1 MSQTFFTYEQ
11 QLNKLISEK
20 MLSITDKEYAKDTLE
35 QLGYYSLIGGYKEP
49 FKHAASG
56 NYKHGVTFEEIVS
69 LYFFDEEL
77 RTLFLKYILHIERH
91 MKSVISY
98 HFCEKY
104 GEQQQEY
111 LNPSNYTLTKK
122 NTSEIHRLVYSIQK
136 TISLPSR
143 YTYISHHANKY
154 GNVPLWVAMN
164 ALTFGQISKIYQY
177 IPNDIQYKISQKFS
191 HVTER
196 ELHQF
201 ITVIAR
207 CRNTCA
213 HGERLYSFHIR
224 ETIPDTTLHKKL
236 HIAQKN
242 GQYVI
247 GKQDLFSVVIALRY
261 LIKNNEFKQF
271 KSKLSKLIT
280 QVLKDC
286 PHLSKEHLFKE
297 MGFPENWSDITRY
310 KKLDAL

>member
-1 MSQTFFTYEQ
+1 MSQTFITYEQ
-11 QLNKLISEK
+11 QLNKLMSEK
-20 MLSITDKEYAKDTLE
+20 MLSIPDKDYAKEALE
-35 QLGYYSLIGGYKEP
+35 QLSYYSLIGGYKEP

-56 NYKHGVTFEEIVS
+56 NYKYGVTFEEIVS

-91 MKSVISY
+91 MKSIISY
-98 HFCEKY
+98 HFCERY

-111 LNPSNYTLTKK
+111 LNPNNYTLTKK
-122 NTSEIHRLVYSIQK
+122 NTGEVNRLIYSIQK
-136 TISLPSR
+136 AISLPSR
-143 YTYISHHANKY
+143 YTYIEHHAIKY
-154 GNVPLWVAMN
+154 GNVPLWVTMN
-164 ALTFGQISKIYQY
+164 ALTFGQVSKIYQY

-213 HGERLYSFHIR
+213 HGERLFSFHIR
-224 ETIPDTTLHKKL
+224 ETIPNTTLHKKL
-236 HIAQKN
+236 GIILKN
-242 GQYVI
+242 GQYI
-247 GKQDLFSVVIALRY
+247 SGKQDLFSVVIALRY
-261 LIKNNEFKQF
+261 LIGNNEFKHF
-271 KSKLSKLIT
+271 KLQLSKLIT
-280 QVLKDC
+280 KVLKDC
-286 PHLSKEHLFKE
+286 PHLSKEQLLKE

-310 KKLDAL
+310 KK